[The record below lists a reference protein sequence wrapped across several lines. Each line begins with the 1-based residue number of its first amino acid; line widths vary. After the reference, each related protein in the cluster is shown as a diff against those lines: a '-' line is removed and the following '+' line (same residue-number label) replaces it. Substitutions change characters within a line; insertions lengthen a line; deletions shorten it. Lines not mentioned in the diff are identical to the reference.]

1 MLRKETYDIQYRENV
16 EKFNKQI
23 SEIEKT
29 TKKYRYVEK
38 LKNRMQE
45 GFKAIGIENAST
57 ESLDR
62 YIELSDLE
70 KDLKEVYDKQKDA
83 IYTFML
89 DILDSKEGLSLKI
102 HPSVRLWEAMYSLV
116 MLVNYIICLVIEIYV
131 SGWTLLLWIVLNTLV
146 LIPLYLVSRKQY
158 NSLKKELLRCIDK
171 CIPYKE

>member
-1 MLRKETYDIQYRENV
+1 
-16 EKFNKQI
+16 
-23 SEIEKT
+23 
-29 TKKYRYVEK
+29 
-38 LKNRMQE
+38 
-45 GFKAIGIENAST
+45 
-57 ESLDR
+57 
-62 YIELSDLE
+62 
-70 KDLKEVYDKQKDA
+70 
-83 IYTFML
+83 ML
-89 DILDSKEGLSLKI
+89 DILDSKKGLSLKI